1 LVGTVYACRALF
13 RLIRFVAFFVML
25 VGLLVFLVLPAVV
38 SPLLTQYVR
47 EMGVKADDLRV
58 TVDAFDPG
66 LFAGRATRLRVEGT
80 NVEIGRARVGEL
92 DLTFGN
98 VSIFDRS
105 FETLS
110 GSLDDVIVVGGG
122 MSAAAAEVNVVG
134 PAGSASATG
143 RFDDEQSEEM
153 VKAAARRVGVT
164 LDDARLVDGGLRLTV
179 GGIEVGAGIAVEGGA
194 LVLRP
199 AFGDPVLLLQP
210 ATSDPWRLDEAY
222 VSPSGIT
229 VLGTV
234 DASRIA
240 RLIGQPGR

>member
-1 LVGTVYACRALF
+1 MV
-13 RLIRFVAFFVML
+13 

-47 EMGVKADDLRV
+47 DMGVQADDLNV

-80 NVEIGRARVGEL
+80 NVEIGRARVGEF

-98 VSIFDRS
+98 VSFFERS
-105 FETLS
+105 FETLN
-110 GSLDDVIVVGGG
+110 GRLDDVVVVGGG

-143 RFDDEQSEEM
+143 RFDDVQSEDM
-153 VKAAARRVGVT
+153 VKAAALRVGVT

-179 GGIEVGAGIAVEGGA
+179 DGIEVGAGIAVEGGA

-199 AFGDPVLLLQP
+199 AVGDPVLLLQP

-229 VLGTV
+229 VRGTV

-240 RLIGQPGR
+240 KLIAGPSR